1 MIKPCIAVLLLAS
14 ATTWGQPLPPPT
26 APPLPHPTDLALD
39 IYEVDRKGN
48 IYTVPVASPS
58 YTQLYAQMSTYWI
71 IVGLDWHSTSRGLAR
86 GGREANPF
94 LSDAEG
100 NLRIGR
106 YVVLNAAAGTGLAL
120 VGRFVAPKLP
130 RGPRRLV
137 NGMVWAML
145 GGRAVVVVENYR
157 KGSRLR

>member
-1 MIKPCIAVLLLAS
+1 MTYTKPYIVILLLAS
-14 ATTWGQPLPPPT
+14 ATATTWGQPLPPPT
-26 APPLPHPTDLALD
+26 APPLPH
-39 IYEVDRKGN
+39 YEVNRKD
-48 IYTVPVASPS
+48 S
-58 YTQLYAQMSTYWI
+58 YAQLYAQMTAYWI

-100 NLRIGR
+100 NLRVGR

-130 RGPRRLV
+130 RGPRRIV

-157 KGSRLR
+157 KGR

>member
-1 MIKPCIAVLLLAS
+1 MMKPSIAVLLLAS

-26 APPLPHPTDLALD
+26 APPLPHPTPA
-39 IYEVDRKGN
+39 
-48 IYTVPVASPS
+48 ASPS
-58 YTQLYAQMSTYWI
+58 YTQFYAQMTTYGVI
-71 IVGLDWHSTSRGLAR
+71 AGLDWHSTLQGLAR

-100 NLRIGR
+100 NLRVGR
-106 YVVLNAAAGTGLAL
+106 YVVLNTVAGTGLAL

-130 RGPRRLV
+130 RGPRRIV